1 MCEKICNVILWSSR
15 YQHARTV
22 HVELSLWAVNYI
34 SPCFSFQL
42 DPDDRPTFSQIIAM
56 FDEIPSQDSFPILSS
71 SASESALCSQASM
84 IPPPSPSNSTD
95 SAYRLRS
102 GSTDLEDQL
111 ASLLEDQELS
121 PPFYTRRKE
130 FTVTP
135 RPLSC
140 GDHGLPLAID
150 ADVSL
155 RVDLCE
161 TRNNHHLNESVGYG
175 NLTTPPWSSHARQ
188 TSDASDISFTL
199 PTPSQA
205 WAPPPSPILGNNS
218 PSPPLRGVS
227 LTGFNGFSSSS
238 SSDSSPTLKPRT
250 VGEYDS
256 FCRSTKPQQSPAV
269 LELAE
274 NSSTSRPKLQN
285 SVKLSRSLDNLAVA
299 AIEQSETAVAC
310 VCHDAATK
318 SHRLSHDNN
327 VRKLSEC
334 HISFS
339 SPNLVSC

>member
-175 NLTTPPWSSHARQ
+175 TPPWSSHARGQMDFFHAPYSVNLPLSSTMQ
-188 TSDASDISFTL
+188 TWCLSTETSYNSDLQEVEEFSA
-199 PTPSQA
+199 
-205 WAPPPSPILGNNS
+205 
-218 PSPPLRGVS
+218 
-227 LTGFNGFSSSS
+227 SSSTAGDCCGLVERQKES
-238 SSDSSPTLKPRT
+238 YSPTVLGLSVGLLSEDEEEEKPLNPVRDT
-250 VGEYDS
+250 PLSGGEG
-256 FCRSTKPQQSPAV
+256 
-269 LELAE
+269 ELFPSIGEGGGA
-274 NSSTSRPKLQN
+274 Q
-285 SVKLSRSLDNLAVA
+285 
-299 AIEQSETAVAC
+299 AC
-310 VCHDAATK
+310 DGE
-318 SHRLSHDNN
+318 RERN
-327 VRKLSEC
+327 VRCIRCLS
-334 HISFS
+334 SM
-339 SPNLVSC
+339 